1 MGSLFRVLTGA
12 EEHEFREWARET
24 HKPGS
29 IVNPLWHPVVR
40 DECFKIDSEWALE
53 CAEQLFRYEQTL
65 PMGMQVAEQV
75 HSDVNGG
82 DA

>member
-12 EEHEFREWARET
+12 EEQEFRDWARET

-29 IVNPLWHPVVR
+29 IVNPLWHPAVR

-53 CAEQLFRYEQTL
+53 CAEQLFRYQQTL

-75 HSDVNGG
+75 HEGG
-82 DA
+82 VT

>member
-12 EEHEFREWARET
+12 EEQEFREWARET

-29 IVNPLWHPVVR
+29 IVNPLWHPTVR

-53 CAEQLFRYEQTL
+53 CANQLFRYQQTL

-75 HSDVNGG
+75 HEGEVT
-82 DA
+82 